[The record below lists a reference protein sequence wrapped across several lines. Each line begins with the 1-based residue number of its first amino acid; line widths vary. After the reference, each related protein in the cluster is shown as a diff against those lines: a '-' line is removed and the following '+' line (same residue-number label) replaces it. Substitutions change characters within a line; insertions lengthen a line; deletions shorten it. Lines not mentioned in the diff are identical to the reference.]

1 MENLQSYVLADT
13 FRGYNR
19 IAIPLI
25 LFAGINTVRLVVL
38 PQGWKKITWK
48 SRNWFISDIGI
59 GSIVIEVLLANYFT
73 YHLEIHE

>member
-38 PQGWKKITWK
+38 PQGWKKIT
-48 SRNWFISDIGI
+48 
-59 GSIVIEVLLANYFT
+59 
-73 YHLEIHE
+73 